1 MMRAFEVW
9 LWPRWRV
16 FGETTLIPF
25 SDCVSASS
33 AFAAIEQVMRA
44 RRLWFVG
51 HAVAE
56 CVDGSQF
63 LIYRAYG
70 VTLSLAVPAKRNAR
84 MQSRKVVAPM
94 ARGLWEVRNA
104 DEG

>member
-1 MMRAFEVW
+1 MW

-33 AFAAIEQVMRA
+33 AFTAIEQAMRA

-51 HAVAE
+51 HAAAE
-56 CVDGSQF
+56 CVDRSQF

-70 VTLSLAVPAKRNAR
+70 VTLSLAAPTKRKAR
-84 MQSRKVVAPM
+84 VHPRKVAAPLTK
-94 ARGLWEVRNA
+94 GLWE
-104 DEG
+104 EC